1 MNALP
6 EGAIPRTRAARQ
18 FVNSFNSLL
27 RRLRPTNELRRSPQP
42 RCKNSINSNPR
53 RERPE
58 RAASPEPR
66 ATPWVSVHK
75 HLRPVR
81 AKVWANG
88 WLLLLPLQGVG
99 NGDMVPRALPWAMN
113 LLGFQPAQGRRQGFF
128 RTISTYLIFLDFE
141 RPHLSGP
148 LAAQCRLNVKASG
161 ALRAP
166 ASRCRSSD

>member
-66 ATPWVSVHK
+66 ATPWVSAYK
-75 HLRPVR
+75 RLRPVR

-99 NGDMVPRALPWAMN
+99 NENMVPRALPWAGN

-141 RPHLSGP
+141 RPYLSGP